1 MGGVENQLKTDKFA
15 KGKFKMNRKTE
26 RGEVSD
32 SGRRREWRG
41 RGGECIIEWINHRWD
56 EKV

>member
-1 MGGVENQLKTDKFA
+1 MLEWGGGVENQLKTDKFA

-41 RGGECIIEWINHRWD
+41 RGGNA
-56 EKV
+56 